1 MAYPTS
7 LKPTSRSFDPGDYP
21 IKYFRS
27 QSGKEIRI
35 LYGDKRTNMR
45 LALTYSNITDANA
58 QLFVDHYD
66 EVKGS
71 FNTFNVVD
79 GDKPAESVKTGWSGS
94 EATLGAT
101 GSGAAYRYE
110 SPPQIK
116 QVRPGISTV
125 TVKLIGVL

>member
-21 IKYFRS
+21 VKYFRS
-27 QSGKEIRI
+27 QSGKEVRI
-35 LYGDKRTNMR
+35 LYGDKRNNMK
-45 LALTYSNITDANA
+45 LSLTYSNITDANA
-58 QLFVDHYD
+58 QLFIDHYD

-71 FNTFNVVD
+71 FNTFSVVD
-79 GDKPAESVKTGWSGS
+79 GDNPSESVKTGWSGS

-101 GSGAAYRYE
+101 SSGAAYRYE
-110 SPPQIK
+110 SPPQIT

-125 TVKLIGVL
+125 TVNLIGVL